1 MKNAIAIC
9 FFACT
14 LVAASAVIGQQ
25 PLHKQIDSLLS
36 SSFVGPDVGRAD
48 DATFLRRVHLDLTG
62 RVPTIEQTRQFLA
75 DTSEDKRARK
85 VDELLATSDF
95 SRHLTVT
102 LDVMMME
109 RRASKHV
116 KADEWRTFL
125 YTAVKENRP
134 INELAAQILAADGV
148 DPAMRPAAKFYLD
161 REGEA
166 NLLTRDVGRVFFGV
180 DLQCAQCHDHPLIES
195 YYQMDYYGLNS
206 FFNRGY
212 MFADKKKKLSF
223 YAEKT
228 EGITAFKSVFTE
240 EEGTAGPFVPGG
252 FEVIEP
258 IHKSTEAYSVAPA
271 ANVMPI
277 PKFSRRKQLGELVRS
292 GQSDAFNRNMAN
304 RFWASMFGQGLVNPV
319 DLHHDD
325 NPPVHAPLLELL
337 AAEFAGPLKYDM
349 RAFLRELALTEAY
362 QRAFEPPEQ
371 FELPKE
377 QLQER
382 LTKLEQE
389 LAGIEAETEAFE
401 AELIVQRKAALAVR
415 DEFRAAKKAVVE
427 SVAKHTA
434 AVAAL
439 KKANAAKAPVEAA
452 VNKNRAVAAG
462 LTASLKSAQSAK
474 ELLDDA
480 ELVAALPILEKRAKA
495 AQAAV
500 DKQLPDL
507 KAKTAA
513 SAKAQAAADT
523 ASQAVDTL
531 RAAHDAVAPKLK
543 ASQAQ
548 LAPFTAK
555 SNDMDRRRELVQ
567 RQLDGTRLTISLQK
581 TRIDIVQ
588 KTAALVDIAAEQ
600 KQLAPNMEQMRTEVD
615 QLQTK
620 LSKMNTAYAAST
632 TKLQVATAS
641 LQKKQAAAKLV
652 VAAQQQFKE
661 SVARLTESQDVQ
673 SNVDVLKSFATTL
686 QRLTTELKQQETAT
700 IALTAEKAGLELQ
713 VKTAE
718 NNMQAANKRLESLQV
733 SLASLTKRH
742 SEVNAELEVMR
753 ATVSEQEQQ
762 SIDRWSEQASL
773 ATLTPLTP
781 EEMGWSILVATGM
794 IDNYRKSAFAALKKT
809 ATDAATKAKQPVPG
823 DDWQPDPLAL
833 ELAIHAKFEAAIAGF
848 IPLFGAGAGQPQNEF
863 FATVDQALFVS
874 NGGTI
879 NSWLNP
885 SGTNLTARLDK
896 LLEQPDAYAD
906 ELYLSILTREATAAE
921 KQSVT
926 EYLTTAK
933 AEDGMKQ
940 ASREL
945 AWALLAAVEFRF
957 NH

>member
-14 LVAASAVIGQQ
+14 IAVTSAAIGQQ
-25 PLHKQIDSLLS
+25 ALHEQIDSLLS

-48 DATFLRRVHLDLTG
+48 DATFLRRIHLDFTG

-85 VDELLATSDF
+85 VDELLSTSDF
-95 SRHLTVT
+95 SRHLAVT

-125 YTAVKENRP
+125 YSAVKENRP
-134 INELAAQILAADGV
+134 LNELAAQILAADGV
-148 DPAMRPAAKFYLD
+148 DPVMRPAAKFYLD

-195 YYQMDYYGLNS
+195 YFQMDYYGLNS

-212 MFADKKKKLSF
+212 IFADKEKKLSF

-277 PKFSRRKQLGELVRS
+277 PKFSRRHQLGELVRS

-337 AAEFAGPLKYDM
+337 AAEFAGTLKFDM

-371 FELPKE
+371 FELPAEK
-377 QLQER
+377 LQER
-382 LTKLEQE
+382 LTTLEKQ

-401 AELIVQRKAALAVR
+401 AELIVERKAALAVR

-427 SVAKHTA
+427 SLTKHTA
-434 AVAAL
+434 TVAAL
-439 KKANAAKAPVEAA
+439 TKANAAKAPVEAA
-452 VNKNRAVAAG
+452 VNKNRAIAEG
-462 LTASLKSAQSAK
+462 LAASLKSAQAAK

-480 ELVAALPILEKRAKA
+480 ELVAALSILDKRAKA

-513 SAKAQAAADT
+513 STKAQAATDA
-523 ASQAVDTL
+523 ASLAVDTL
-531 RAAHDAVAPKLK
+531 RVAHDAVAPKLK
-543 ASQAQ
+543 AAQSQ

-555 SNDMDRRRELVQ
+555 DNDMDRRRKLVQ
-567 RQLDGTRLTISLQK
+567 RQLDGTRLTISLQT
-581 TRIDIVQ
+581 TRADIAQ
-588 KTAALVDIAAEQ
+588 KEAALVNIAAEQ
-600 KQLAPNMEQMRTEVD
+600 KQLEPNMEQMRKEMD
-615 QLQTK
+615 QFQTQ
-620 LSKMNTAYAAST
+620 LSKMNVAHTASEV
-632 TKLQVATAS
+632 KLRVATES
-641 LQKKQAAAKLV
+641 LQKKQAATKLV
-652 VAAQQQFKE
+652 VAARQQFKE
-661 SVARLTESQDVQ
+661 SIAQLTESQNVQ
-673 SNVDVLKSFATTL
+673 ANAALLKSYDTVVE
-686 QRLTTELKQQETAT
+686 RLTTELKQEETAT
-700 IALTAEKAGLELQ
+700 AALTTVKTGLAQQ

-718 NNMQAANKRLESLQV
+718 SNLQTGQKRLEVLQV
-733 SLASLTKRH
+733 SSSSLTKKQT
-742 SEVNAELEVMR
+742 EVNAELDVMR
-753 ATVSEQEQQ
+753 ATVSEQEEQ

-794 IDNYRKSAFAALKKT
+794 IDNQRNAAFAALKKA

-823 DDWQPDPLAL
+823 DDWKPDPLAL

-848 IPLFGAGAGQPQNEF
+848 IPLFGSGPGQPQNEF
-863 FATVDQALFVS
+863 FATVDQALFVA

-906 ELYLSILTREATAAE
+906 ELYLSILTRAATAAE

-926 EYLTTAK
+926 EYLATAK
-933 AEDGMKQ
+933 VEDRTKQ
-940 ASREL
+940 VSREL